1 MVELFQSLEKGI
13 RQLEQLNRYFPNIYD
28 RYFVDDDGSV
38 YSNYGNRKLSD
49 NAIQNG
55 YIVNSYYG
63 PEGYR
68 VDIKRHII
76 IATVFLPTPKEGQ
89 NQINHKNGIKT
100 DNRASNL
107 EWCTSEENIH
117 HAWNCGLAKA
127 RKGNNSN
134 WSKLTEKEVLE
145 IAQLLQEKKMTGKQI
160 AERYNVSN
168 RTISAIKQRKN
179 WKEVTQDFVF

>member
-1 MVELFQSLEKGI
+1 MFQSLEKGI
-13 RQLEQLNRYFPNIYD
+13 GQLEQLNKYFPNVYD
-28 RYFVDDDGSV
+28 RYFIDSDGNA
-38 YSNYGNRKLSD
+38 YTNYGDKRLSD

-55 YIVNSYYG
+55 YIINSYYG
-63 PEGYR
+63 PNGYR
-68 VDIKRHII
+68 IELKRHII
-76 IATVFLPTPKEGQ
+76 IATIFLCCPEEGR
-89 NQINHKNGIKT
+89 NQVNHKNGIKT

-117 HAWNCGLAKA
+117 HAWDIGLAKA

-145 IAQLLQEKKMTGKQI
+145 IAQLLQNKELTGKQI
-160 AERYNVSN
+160 AIKYNVSN

-179 WKEVTQDFVF
+179 WKDITQDFVF